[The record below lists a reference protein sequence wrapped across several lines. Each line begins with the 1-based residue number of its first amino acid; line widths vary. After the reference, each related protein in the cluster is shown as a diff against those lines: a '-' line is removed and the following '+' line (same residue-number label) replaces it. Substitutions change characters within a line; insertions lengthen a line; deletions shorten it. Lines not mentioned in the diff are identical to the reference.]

1 MYVVTL
7 VLMLFPEDKALAQQ
21 DGHEGGTNPLR
32 SFLEPL
38 CLWFV

>member
-1 MYVVTL
+1 
-7 VLMLFPEDKALAQQ
+7 MLFPEDKALAQQ

-38 CLWFV
+38 L